1 MPVSI
6 RPGQMALTR
15 TSVPASW
22 NAVVC
27 ARDTTAAL
35 DAEYGVD
42 PAFDRR
48 PATDA
53 VPMMLPPE
61 EGFDAEVLVMAGAAY
76 FAARKTLFKRG
87 KRVVQSRAKAALAF
101 ETIYMT
107 YLVTLT
113 SRTFRNSSLVK
124 SGKARCGPT
133 MPALAKK
140 MSRRP

>member
-1 MPVSI
+1 MGAVIPVSI

-15 TSVPASW
+15 TPVPASW

-27 ARDTTAAL
+27 ASDTTAAL

-61 EGFDAEVLVMAGAAY
+61 EGFDAEVLAIAGAAY
-76 FAARKTLFKRG
+76 FAARKTLFERG
-87 KRVVQSRAKAALAF
+87 ERVIQTGLGFGEHVYDLPSHVDVENF
-101 ETIYMT
+101 
-107 YLVTLT
+107 
-113 SRTFRNSSLVK
+113 
-124 SGKARCGPT
+124 
-133 MPALAKK
+133 
-140 MSRRP
+140 